1 MKKIKIIIPILI
13 IIILIICI
21 ILAMILIK
29 QKNEEELDKPDLP
42 FDDSEYI
49 IPQEYNSEIKNVTMR
64 SNYYIAQGC
73 VEKYYNYYTN
83 MFAQTRENG
92 YTEEMQTRAKEEMYN
107 LLDDTYIDENGITK
121 DNINTKLSQINESVV
136 NISKIYVSEQSERIA
151 TYIVIGTLRNKV
163 NSDISYF
170 TVMVRVD
177 DSNSTF
183 SILPSE
189 YVNEKFKDLRLGDKL
204 NVLSTENI
212 KKNNDN
218 VYEFKYVTDEQYVQ
232 DLIEQ
237 YKEEALY
244 NSEMV
249 YNRLDNEYREK
260 RFPNLEEFKEYEKRN
275 FRNNFIIKA
284 TSYKK
289 VEGDGY
295 TRYICM
301 DQNSNYYIF
310 NEKAVMD
317 YSLILDTYT
326 VDLPEFEETY
336 NSSNEEDKAKMNFEK
351 IQEAIKNKDYRFVY
365 SKLNETFR
373 DNNFKN
379 LETFENY
386 MNSNFFE
393 NNKMAYTNLEKQGEV
408 WLFSSKIKNAN
419 STAEKGINIVIKIN
433 EGTDFE
439 MSFSIK

>member
-21 ILAMILIK
+21 ILATIFIK

-49 IPQEYNSEIKNVTMR
+49 IPQEYNSEIKNVAMR
-64 SNYYIAQGC
+64 SNYYIAKNC

-107 LLDDTYIDENGITK
+107 LLDTTYINEAGITK
-121 DNINTKLSQINESVV
+121 DNINTKLPQISESVV
-136 NISKIYVSEQSERIA
+136 NVTQMYVSEQSERMA
-151 TYIVIGTLRNKV
+151 TYIVVGTLRNKV
-163 NSDISYF
+163 NSNISYF

-204 NVLSTENI
+204 NSLEAENI

-218 VYEFKYVTDEQYVQ
+218 VYEFKYPTDEEYVQ

-237 YKEEALY
+237 YKEEVLY

-260 RFPNLEEFKEYEKRN
+260 RFASLEEFKDYEKRN
-275 FRNNFIIKA
+275 FRNNFVIKA

-289 VEGDGY
+289 IEEDGY

-301 DQNSNYYIF
+301 DQKNNYYIF
-310 NEKAVMD
+310 NEKNIMD
-317 YSLILDTYT
+317 YSLMLDTYT
-326 VDLPEFEETY
+326 IDLPDFIDQYNNATEE
-336 NSSNEEDKAKMNFEK
+336 SKAKMNFGK
-351 IQEAIKNKDYRFVY
+351 VQEAINNKDYRYIY
-365 SKLNETFR
+365 SKLNVTFR
-373 DNNFKN
+373 DNKFSNY
-379 LETFENY
+379 EMFENY
-386 MNSNFFE
+386 MNTNFFD
-393 NNKMAYTNLEKQGEV
+393 NNKMTYTNSEKQGEA
-408 WLFSSKIKNAN
+408 WLFDSKIKNTN
-419 STAEKGINIVIKIN
+419 GVEEKGINLVIKLN
-433 EGTDFE
+433 EGTSFE